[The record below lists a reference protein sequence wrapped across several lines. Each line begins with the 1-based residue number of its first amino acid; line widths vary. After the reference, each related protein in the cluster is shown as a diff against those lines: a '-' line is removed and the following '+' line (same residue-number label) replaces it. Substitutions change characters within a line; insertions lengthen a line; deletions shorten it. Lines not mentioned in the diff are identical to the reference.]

1 MSETTVSIGS
11 PINASDAVVV
21 LYEHLTASGHVLAEA
36 RLNVESTL
44 NSLSLEMIDLLAPAL
59 TRWADDARVV
69 AVLITAAG
77 EKAFS
82 AGGDIQAL
90 YRAMVR
96 NHEANAI
103 VDAYPYAF
111 FEREYRLDHQL
122 HTYAKP
128 VVALGHGI
136 VMGGGLGVFG
146 GSSLRVVTEKSR
158 IALPEVTIGL
168 FPDAGATLF
177 LGRMP
182 AHVATFM
189 AMTGASL
196 NGADAVSV
204 GLATHSVP
212 AADRGR
218 VRAALIAADWAGADA
233 RVVAERVLDS
243 MPPAPLPARQID
255 VLPTSLNP
263 SGSAAEV
270 AARVAALA
278 GLNTWVDNAIA
289 TMQRGCPVSVG
300 IVAEQLKRAPGL
312 APADAFRMEMIIGSH
327 CASNRDFAEG
337 VRALLID
344 KDNAPRWSCA
354 SVDVLPAATVAA
366 HFAAPWPT
374 NPLADLEDRA

>member
-1 MSETTVSIGS
+1 MSQ
-11 PINASDAVVV
+11 PINAPDSVVV
-21 LYEHLTASGHVLAEA
+21 LYEHATASGHVLAEA

-59 TRWADDARVV
+59 TRWSTDSRVV
-69 AVLITAAG
+69 AVLITGTG
-77 EKAFS
+77 ERAFS

-96 NHEANAI
+96 NHEAGSI
-103 VDAYPYAF
+103 VDDYPYAF

-122 HTYAKP
+122 HNYAKP
-128 VVALGHGI
+128 VIALGHGI

-146 GSSLRVVTEKSR
+146 GASLRIVTEKSR

-189 AMTGASL
+189 AMTGAHL
-196 NGADAVSV
+196 NGADALCV
-204 GLATHSVP
+204 GLGTHSV
-212 AADRGR
+212 AAAERGA
-218 VRAALIAADWAGADA
+218 VRAELLAADWSSADA
-233 RVVAERVLDS
+233 RVVAERVLAS
-243 MPPAPLPARQID
+243 LPAAPLPARQID
-255 VLPTSLNP
+255 VIPTTLNP

-270 AARVAALA
+270 AARVAELA
-278 GLNTWVDNAIA
+278 GLNSWVDNAIA

-300 IVAEQLKRAPGL
+300 VVAEQLKRAPGL
-312 APADAFRMEMIIGSH
+312 APADAFRMEMIIGTH
-327 CASNRDFAEG
+327 CANHRDFAEG

-344 KDNAPRWSCA
+344 KDNAPRWSV
-354 SVDVLPAATVAA
+354 SGVDVLPAATVAA
-366 HFAAPWPT
+366 HFAPPWPQ

>member
-1 MSETTVSIGS
+1 
-11 PINASDAVVV
+11 
-21 LYEHLTASGHVLAEA
+21 
-36 RLNVESTL
+36 
-44 NSLSLEMIDLLAPAL
+44 
-59 TRWADDARVV
+59 
-69 AVLITAAG
+69 
-77 EKAFS
+77 
-82 AGGDIQAL
+82 
-90 YRAMVR
+90 
-96 NHEANAI
+96 
-103 VDAYPYAF
+103 
-111 FEREYRLDHQL
+111 
-122 HTYAKP
+122 
-128 VVALGHGI
+128 
-136 VMGGGLGVFG
+136 
-146 GSSLRVVTEKSR
+146 
-158 IALPEVTIGL
+158 
-168 FPDAGATLF
+168 
-177 LGRMP
+177 MP

-233 RVVAERVLDS
+233 RVVADRVLDS
-243 MPPAPLPARQID
+243 MPSASLPARQID